1 MNKLF
6 ALCFA
11 LLAAAAVNA
20 QTFMM
25 VETKDGTYRFDINQV
40 DQVYFETKTVEKEVI
55 EPFVGQTNIYS
66 DAKIGDSG
74 LIDGQEVVVV
84 QLNDTK
90 LAMAT
95 CNYGASIPVLCG
107 KYLNYKTVRAA
118 NTDHLWG
125 EGWRL
130 PMLAEMSTL
139 MYDENM
145 EIKNMSQ
152 VSGCMWY
159 IGQKRTQLFFPMA
172 GEMST
177 GELTGY
183 GEVGYY
189 WTSDMAGD
197 GAWCMGVQQAEE
209 TMDATFFANAY
220 TSDLLSVRLVCDLK
234 DRPKQ

>member
-1 MNKLF
+1 MKKNTTLIA
-6 ALCFA
+6 ALCVSAA
-11 LLAAAAVNA
+11 LNA
-20 QTFMM
+20 QTYMK
-25 VETKDGTYRFDINQV
+25 VETAQGTYKFDISQV
-40 DQVYFETKTVEKEVI
+40 KQVYFEAETVENEKI
-55 EPFVGQTNIYS
+55 EPFVGQTTIYS
-66 DAKIGDSG
+66 DAKIGDTG
-74 LIDGQEVVVV
+74 QIDGQDVVVV

-90 LAMAT
+90 MAIAT
-95 CNYGASIPVLCG
+95 CNYGASIPVLSG
-107 KYLNYKTVRAA
+107 KYLNYKTAHAA
-118 NTDHLWG
+118 NVDHLWG

-130 PMLAEMSTL
+130 PMLAEMATL

-145 EIKNMSQ
+145 EVLNMSQ

-197 GAWCMGVQQAEE
+197 GAWCMGVQQAED
-209 TMDATFFANAY
+209 TMDATFFVNAY
-220 TSDLLSVRLVCDLK
+220 TTDRLSVRLVYDLR

>member
-1 MNKLF
+1 M
-6 ALCFA
+6 
-11 LLAAAAVNA
+11 
-20 QTFMM
+20 
-25 VETKDGTYRFDINQV
+25 
-40 DQVYFETKTVEKEVI
+40 
-55 EPFVGQTNIYS
+55 
-66 DAKIGDSG
+66 
-74 LIDGQEVVVV
+74 

-90 LAMAT
+90 MAIAT
-95 CNYGASIPVLCG
+95 CNYGASIPVLSG
-107 KYLNYKTVRAA
+107 KYLNYKTVLAA

-130 PMLAEMSTL
+130 PSLAEVSTL

-145 EIKNMSQ
+145 EVLNM
-152 VSGCMWY
+152 VEISGCMWY
-159 IGQKRTQLFFPMA
+159 IGQKRAQLFFPMA

-189 WTSDMAGD
+189 WTSDTAGD

-209 TMDATFFANAY
+209 TMDATFFVNAY
-220 TSDLLSVRLVCDLK
+220 TTDRLSVRLVYDLK